1 MNKRKTARKAIAIL
15 LLFAMIVGVTVVLPV
30 AVSAEDPAQITEF
43 SYQTLAGATLD
54 DASTDL
60 RFLFKIDSLDYEKVG
75 FVFSKS
81 DDTPTI
87 GEVGCGVYE
96 TTSVYGAVEA
106 AGEPQAAGEGHWWV
120 TVKLAGIPKASFGAT
135 VHVVGFVKAEGEDPV
150 YSDVRSLSA
159 CAALGHDYEWTKNAD
174 THAGT
179 CSICGDEVA
188 TAGHNFSM
196 AVSENV
202 ATYTCLDCGY
212 VISGTV
218 KKSFF
223 TANPADSNYIDRFNI
238 NDSSKASK
246 ERFDSD
252 GDDIDDCVRV
262 SLNQSGTKI
271 WINYVN
277 TAPEYE
283 SSGSHVISYLSR
295 FKLNSGASPDGNS
308 ELFWFYYSFSGAS
321 GSGTNDQGYGFRFC
335 ESNSKDVFLK
345 AYAAESGT
353 PTFGTMEYDRWYNIR
368 TDATVTTADGNNT
381 LQSINVYIDNIL
393 VHSVNISNLDASHK
407 AAFATSNRVRLM
419 VIGCSGATVSFEVKD
434 LGIYVSSVN

>member
-188 TAGHNFSM
+188 TAGHSFSM

-212 VISGTV
+212 SFATDVNTRSYETVPFLGKFNNTNDEEHILKESYDSDGDEAVDCVRSTLDNADKKKYWINYNNANPTYSDGKTNVISFKTDIRIVSGAT
-218 KKSFF
+218 
-223 TANPADSNYIDRFNI
+223 PADSN
-238 NDSSKASK
+238 
-246 ERFDSD
+246 
-252 GDDIDDCVRV
+252 
-262 SLNQSGTKI
+262 
-271 WINYVN
+271 
-277 TAPEYE
+277 
-283 SSGSHVISYLSR
+283 
-295 FKLNSGASPDGNS
+295 
-308 ELFWFYYSFSGAS
+308 LFWFYYSFSGNAS
-321 GSGTNDQGYGFRFC
+321 GGNDQGYGFRFRQNNADKI
-335 ESNSKDVFLK
+335 EMK
-345 AYAAESGT
+345 AFGAEIGT
-353 PTFGTMEYDRWYNIR
+353 PVYDVTLEYDTWYSVR
-368 TDATVTTADGNNT
+368 CDVTITTSGSTHT
-381 LQSINVYIDNIL
+381 LQSIKMFVNDVL
-393 VHSVNISNLDASHK
+393 VHSVDLADLNYASYS
-407 AAFATSNRVRLM
+407 TNRVRM
-419 VIGCSGATVSFEVKD
+419 MIIGISTATVTFDIKNIGTFV
-434 LGIYVSSVN
+434 GAMQ